1 MAKRS
6 PSALSKELLVSE
18 GYEVDTVERFIPGAN
33 IRKDL
38 FGFGDLLAIHKNGLG
53 TPRII
58 QTTSRSNVSARV
70 TKIKDS
76 PLFALVS
83 QFFVIEVHG
92 WYLTKSGQDL
102 RRIIMEKPHG
112 NV

>member
-6 PSALSKELLVSE
+6 PSALSKELMESE
-18 GYEVDTVERFIPGAN
+18 GYVVDTVERFIPGAN

-53 TPRII
+53 TPRLI

-70 TKIKDS
+70 AKINES
-76 PLFALVS
+76 PLFPIVS
-83 QFFVIEVHG
+83 QFFVVEVHG
-92 WYLTKSGQDL
+92 WYLSKSGQDL
-102 RRIIMEKPHG
+102 RRIIMEKAYS
-112 NV
+112 